1 MAAPNFQNYNL
12 PLVSSPCNALS
23 GRVPCGMTEFRQNHV
38 EQYIPGGMDTR
49 IVAELAGIE
58 LSTLHAWFSRGWIP
72 GAGIGPR
79 GRRRDID
86 FDLALRV
93 LFVAELVRFGLSPQV
108 AAIAAI
114 PLQPSDKR
122 RIVVTQHAAP
132 GAPIT
137 TKEETIKTINAE
149 RKFYAQVLSGDFS
162 SEDELT
168 ALLDKDFGDRRPSV
182 YAVVNVEQLV
192 EIVRQAELAWEQ
204 SRGGAR

>member
-1 MAAPNFQNYNL
+1 
-12 PLVSSPCNALS
+12 
-23 GRVPCGMTEFRQNHV
+23 MTEFRQNHV

-93 LFVAELVRFGLSPQV
+93 LFVAELVR
-108 AAIAAI
+108 AIAAI